1 MTDFEDWVVAARAG
15 GGWAFERIWHEL
27 AGQVAG
33 YLRARGVIDV
43 EDATSEVFLA
53 AFKGLPSLEGDDEAF
68 RSWLFTIAH
77 RRSVDEYR
85 RTLRSANT
93 VDHGSARDHEPT
105 ASAESLV
112 IDDLQMTD
120 LLAALPAAQREVI
133 WLRFVVDLSIED
145 VARITDRPVS
155 AVKQLQ
161 RRGIDRLRRHLDGA
175 TSQEPISPAVLHT
188 IAETR

>member
-15 GGWAFERIWHEL
+15 GGWTFERIWHEL

-33 YLRARGVIDV
+33 YLRARGVV
-43 EDATSEVFLA
+43 AAEDATSEVFLA
-53 AFKGLPSLEGDDEAF
+53 AFKGLPSFEGDGAAF

-85 RTLRSANT
+85 RVLRSALH
-93 VDHGSARDHEPT
+93 VDPVPASGGESTP
-105 ASAESLV
+105 SAESLALN
-112 IDDLQMTD
+112 DLHLGE
-120 LLAALPAAQREVI
+120 LLAGLPPAQREVI
-133 WLRFVVDLSIED
+133 WLRFVVDLSVDE
-145 VARITDRPVS
+145 VARVTERPVT